1 MEGGVVMSSMTIG
14 SGLYQSY
21 SHIASGKRINTAAD
35 DAAGLA
41 IGQKLQ
47 RQENGLSVAAN
58 NAQDGIGAL
67 NIADGALDGI
77 MDYLQRI
84 RELGLRSMNGL
95 NSASDREI
103 YQTEIDQLKEGI
115 QEQAKNT
122 VFNEQ
127 KLLDGSMADMNL
139 AINPDGTG
147 VSIKMANSTLEE
159 LGIADLDVTKGNF
172 NLDAID
178 KAMSKVASQRSGI
191 GASTNRLEYAY
202 NYNTSASLEQLSSRS
217 RLEDLDM
224 PKAISEKKKEEL
236 LSQYKN
242 LMLRRQMDQESLV
255 TRLFH

>member
-1 MEGGVVMSSMTIG
+1 
-14 SGLYQSY
+14 
-21 SHIASGKRINTAAD
+21 
-35 DAAGLA
+35 
-41 IGQKLQ
+41 
-47 RQENGLSVAAN
+47 
-58 NAQDGIGAL
+58 
-67 NIADGALDGI
+67 
-77 MDYLQRI
+77 
-84 RELGLRSMNGL
+84 MNGL

-147 VSIKMANSTLEE
+147 MSIKMANSTLEE

>member
-1 MEGGVVMSSMTIG
+1 
-14 SGLYQSY
+14 
-21 SHIASGKRINTAAD
+21 
-35 DAAGLA
+35 
-41 IGQKLQ
+41 
-47 RQENGLSVAAN
+47 
-58 NAQDGIGAL
+58 
-67 NIADGALDGI
+67 

-84 RELGLRSMNGL
+84 RELGIRSMNGL
-95 NSASDREI
+95 NSASDREM

-115 QEQAKNT
+115 QQQAKNT

-127 KLLDGSMADMNL
+127 KLLDGSMADLNL

-147 VSIKMANSTLEE
+147 MSIKMANSTLEQ

-178 KAMSKVASQRSGI
+178 KAMSKVASQRGGI
-191 GASTNRLEYAY
+191 GASTNRLEHAY

>member
-1 MEGGVVMSSMTIG
+1 MSSMTIG

-21 SHIASGKRINTAAD
+21 SHISSGKRINTAAD

-47 RQENGLSVAAN
+47 RQENGLGVAAE

-67 NIADGALDGI
+67 NVADGALDGI

-95 NSASDREI
+95 YSDSDREMF
-103 YQTEIDQLKEGI
+103 QTEIDQLKEGI
-115 QEQAKNT
+115 QQQAQNT

-127 KLLDGSMADMNL
+127 KLLDGSMADLNL

-147 VSIKMANSTLEE
+147 MSIQMANSTLEK
-159 LGIADLDVTKGNF
+159 LGIADFNVISGNF
-172 NLDAID
+172 SLDAID
-178 KAMSKVASQRSGI
+178 NAMDMVARQRGSI
-191 GASTNRLEYAY
+191 GASTNRLEHAY

-242 LMLRRQMDQESLV
+242 LMLRKQMDQESLV

>member
-1 MEGGVVMSSMTIG
+1 MSSMTIG

-41 IGQKLQ
+41 IGQKEILADKYTDFP
-47 RQENGLSVAAN
+47 S
-58 NAQDGIGAL
+58 QDGIGAL

-147 VSIKMANSTLEE
+147 MSIKMANSTLEE